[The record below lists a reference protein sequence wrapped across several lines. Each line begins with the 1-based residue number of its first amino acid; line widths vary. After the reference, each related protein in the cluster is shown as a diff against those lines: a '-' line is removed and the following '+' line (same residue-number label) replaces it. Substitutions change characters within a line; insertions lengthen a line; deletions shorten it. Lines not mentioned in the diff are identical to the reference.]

1 MQKIHLFISSACAVA
16 AVTLGVI
23 QTFDLTRSSRP
34 VAAPVTAVKP
44 LSQSIVTTAKG
55 NGQTSYAGPAD
66 ARKFRFSSTLPGDAA
81 PTADLAAIFDSKS
94 ATTATVS
101 GQNGVDFIVRI
112 RRGGTAPVTGIDY
125 RQPAVTR
132 NVPRPVALDVM
143 VLPEG
148 QVEGGGRAILSFP
161 LSEEEGVQSFRI
173 PATPGKGL
181 WIRLSGSIE
190 TSSLALGE
198 LKVLTAGPQ

>member
-1 MQKIHLFISSACAVA
+1 MPAPPTPASSASAPPCPG
-16 AVTLGVI
+16 TPRRPP
-23 QTFDLTRSSRP
+23 TSPPSSIR
-34 VAAPVTAVKP
+34 
-44 LSQSIVTTAKG
+44 
-55 NGQTSYAGPAD
+55 
-66 ARKFRFSSTLPGDAA
+66 
-81 PTADLAAIFDSKS
+81 KS

-101 GQNGVDFIVRI
+101 GQNGVDFII
-112 RRGGTAPVTGIDY
+112 EFGEAGPLTVTGIDY

-198 LKVLTAGPQ
+198 LKVQTAGP